1 MKRAWKLSCYFSKTA
16 TEENAVLITWRLSW
30 HWEPTVSTE
39 LRYIC
44 KWSARVDLNHWL
56 FRSKRSTLTRLR
68 YWLIVCC
75 ATRFEPCISNLLIG
89 VLKLFRRSTNH
100 NDLQAAFA
108 SCKSADGLMCYFTSP
123 SRRTFY
129 VVCFCSTMRRCHF
142 LTASLHSQWLAI
154 EASTHHQTNF
164 QRSVDLSI
172 NIGYYIKDV
181 VIW

>member
-123 SRRTFY
+123 SRRTFLR
-129 VVCFCSTMRRCHF
+129 CLLLQHHEKMSLSHSIIAFTMI
-142 LTASLHSQWLAI
+142 S
-154 EASTHHQTNF
+154 N
-164 QRSVDLSI
+164 RSFNVSSNQFSKISWSI
-172 NIGYYIKDV
+172 NQH
-181 VIW
+181 